1 MISYLRTSILKSD
14 AQTVVNTV
22 NTVGVMGKGLA
33 AEYRK
38 LYPEMFERYREICSN
53 QLLEVGKLWLW
64 KGPTQWV
71 LNFPTKVHWRHPS
84 KIQYVEAGLKKF
96 AQTFEERGITEIAFP
111 RLGCGNGGLEWDDVR
126 ALMEHYLRPLPI
138 PVYVHDHEIE
148 LGDPEHIEAKSG
160 GRGAGSFEN
169 FWKDLVRLLDSGSEF
184 QTIFNRAEFRA
195 LLDGDA
201 VNIVRGENG
210 KLVAISKVEM
220 LDLWSVLESGILTRK
235 KLGGKLFDEAYYLIA
250 ILSRLPYMRPME
262 VEKNGNSPALGLQ
275 LIKRAGAISASIDEA
290 FELKD

>member
-201 VNIVRGENG
+201 INIVRGENG

>member
-235 KLGGKLFDEAYYLIA
+235 KLGAKLFDEAYYLIA